1 MEEYIYECFF
11 YNFTILHDHHFIYKF
26 PNLVQF
32 MGNDQKNQIMLFL
45 YLKQQFEN
53 SFSVEIVQGG
63 SRFIGN

>member
-1 MEEYIYECFF
+1 
-11 YNFTILHDHHFIYKF
+11 
-26 PNLVQF
+26 